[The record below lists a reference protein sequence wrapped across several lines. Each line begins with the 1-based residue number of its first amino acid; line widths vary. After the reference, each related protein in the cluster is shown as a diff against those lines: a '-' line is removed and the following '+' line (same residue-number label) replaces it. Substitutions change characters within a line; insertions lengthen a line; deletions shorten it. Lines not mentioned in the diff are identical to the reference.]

1 MEDLG
6 MNWEDL
12 VHREI
17 AEGVIVLACVYC
29 LRTLLCGG
37 GLKFKVFMCVS
48 VCMCMCGQANY
59 ILHSQG

>member
-1 MEDLG
+1 
-6 MNWEDL
+6 MNREVF

-29 LRTLLCGG
+29 LRRPLCGG
-37 GLKFKVFMCVS
+37 GLKFKVFMCVG
-48 VCMCMCGQANY
+48 VCMCMCRQANY